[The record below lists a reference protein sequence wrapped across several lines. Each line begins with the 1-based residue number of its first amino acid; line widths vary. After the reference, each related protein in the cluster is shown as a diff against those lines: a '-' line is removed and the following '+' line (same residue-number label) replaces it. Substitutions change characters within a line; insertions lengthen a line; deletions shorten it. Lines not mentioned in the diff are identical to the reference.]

1 MYTEIWVIYSVTLKN
16 AVFRARLSRK
26 PWSLVQM
33 TRLDP
38 ISVVVTTYNRS
49 EALIA
54 VLRGLAAQDDRDF
67 ELVIADD
74 GSSSHHVQAI
84 ERAVIELGLH
94 AHHVWHPDVGFT
106 AARVRNL
113 GVLLTHGS
121 YIVFLDG
128 DCVPETDFI
137 SRHRKLREE
146 ACFVNGSRVLLNAD
160 LTKAVMQGQEKIY
173 GRGFSYWLARW
184 REKSANKWTSRIRL
198 PDLGIRKKPQFSWR
212 GIRSCN
218 LGVWRRDYEA
228 VDGFDETFVG
238 WGHED
243 ADLVLRLHNLGVARK
258 NGFFAT
264 EVYHLWHTE
273 ASRNDESLN
282 AQRVRQRMR
291 TSQIKADRGLAQCR
305 LDASVTVKRWG

>member
-1 MYTEIWVIYSVTLKN
+1 MPPVDL
-16 AVFRARLSRK
+16 
-26 PWSLVQM
+26 
-33 TRLDP
+33 

-49 EALIA
+49 QALIA
-54 VLRGLAAQDDRDF
+54 VLAGLAAQDDKDF
-67 ELVIADD
+67 EVVIADD
-74 GSSSHHVQAI
+74 GSLPHHVHAV
-84 ERAVIELGLH
+84 ERAVLELGI
-94 AHHVWHPDVGFT
+94 AANYVWHPDVGFT

-113 GVLLTHGS
+113 GVLLSRGR

-146 ACFVNGSRVLLNAD
+146 GCFVNGSRVLLSAAM
-160 LTKAVMQGQEKIY
+160 TETVMQGKERIFGRHLGYWVVRWLEK
-173 GRGFSYWLARW
+173 R
-184 REKSANKWTSRIRL
+184 ANKWTSLIRF
-198 PDLGIRKKPQFSWR
+198 PDLGIRKKPQFFWR

-243 ADLVLRLHNLGVARK
+243 ADLVLRLHNAGVVRK

-264 EVYHLWHTE
+264 EVYHLWHVE
-273 ASRNDESLN
+273 SSRNDETAN
-282 AQRVRQRMR
+282 AQKVRQRIQ
-291 TSQIKADRGLAQCR
+291 TSQIKADRGLCKCQ
-305 LDASVTVKRWG
+305 LDGMVRVKRWG